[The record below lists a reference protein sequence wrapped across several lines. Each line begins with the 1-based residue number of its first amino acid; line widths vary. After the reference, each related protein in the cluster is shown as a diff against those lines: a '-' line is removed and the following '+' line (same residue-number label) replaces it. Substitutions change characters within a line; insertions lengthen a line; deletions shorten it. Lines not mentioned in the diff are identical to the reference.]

1 MERTAVR
8 RGVTW
13 SAATVTGSVQETES
27 ARTLVLE
34 VDDWDD
40 HVAGQHLDVRLTAA
54 DGYQAHRSY
63 SVASAPGE
71 PVQITVERISEG
83 EVSPFLVDSI
93 EVGDQ
98 FDVRGPIGRYFVWEP
113 NGPDPVLLV
122 AGGSGVVPLR
132 SMLRHRAHADD
143 DTPMRLLYSARSWDD
158 VIYRDELAEHAPD
171 GIEVTWTLTRSTPPG
186 WTGYAR
192 RVDEGMLTEMMWPL
206 DTSPRAYVC
215 GPTGFVE
222 SVAGLLGKL
231 EYAASAIRTE
241 RFGGA

>member
-1 MERTAVR
+1 
-8 RGVTW
+8 
-13 SAATVTGSVQETES
+13 
-27 ARTLVLE
+27 
-34 VDDWDD
+34 
-40 HVAGQHLDVRLTAA
+40 
-54 DGYQAHRSY
+54 
-63 SVASAPGE
+63 
-71 PVQITVERISEG
+71 VQITVERISDG

-93 EVGDQ
+93 EVGDR

-143 DTPMRLLYSARSWDD
+143 ATPMRLLYSARSWDD
-158 VIYRDELAEHAPD
+158 VIYRDELDDEASAGFD
-171 GIEVTWTLTRSTPPG
+171 VTWTLTRSTPPG
-186 WTGYAR
+186 WDGYAR
-192 RVDEGMLTEMMWPL
+192 RVDEGMLTEMMCPL

-222 SVAGLLGKL
+222 SVAGLLRKL

>member
-1 MERTAVR
+1 M
-8 RGVTW
+8 TW
-13 SAATVTGSVQETES
+13 HAATVTGSVRETES
-27 ARTLVLE
+27 ARTLVLD
-34 VDDWDD
+34 VNDWDD

-71 PVQITVERISEG
+71 SVQITVERISDG
-83 EVSPFLVDSI
+83 EVSPFLVDTI
-93 EVGDQ
+93 EVGDR
-98 FDVRGPIGRYFVWEP
+98 FDVRGPLGRYFVWEP
-113 NGPDPVLLV
+113 KGPDPVLLV

-143 DTPMRLLYSARSWDD
+143 DTPVRLLYSARSWDD
-158 VIYRDELAEHAPD
+158 VIYRDELDTETSD

-206 DTSPRAYVC
+206 DASPRAYVC

-222 SVAGLLGKL
+222 SVAGSLRKL
-231 EYAASAIRTE
+231 EYPASAIRTE
-241 RFGGA
+241 RFGGP

>member
-1 MERTAVR
+1 L
-8 RGVTW
+8 TW
-13 SAATVTGSVQETES
+13 HAATVTGSVQETGS
-27 ARTLVLE
+27 ARTLALD

-40 HVAGQHLDVRLTAA
+40 HVAGQHVDVRLTAA

-71 PVQITVERISEG
+71 PVQITVERISDG

-93 EVGDQ
+93 EVGDR

-113 NGPDPVLLV
+113 NEPDPVLLV

-132 SMLRHRAHADD
+132 SMLRHRAHTGDG
-143 DTPMRLLYSARSWDD
+143 TPMRLLYSSRSWDD
-158 VIYRDELAEHAPD
+158 VIYRGELDEHASD

-186 WTGYAR
+186 WAGYAR

-222 SVAGLLGKL
+222 SVAGLLRKL
-231 EYAASAIRTE
+231 EYAALAIRTE

>member
-8 RGVTW
+8 RRLTW
-13 SAATVTGSVQETES
+13 RAATVTGSVQETES

-71 PVQITVERISEG
+71 PVQITVERISDG

-93 EVGDQ
+93 DVGDR

-132 SMLRHRAHADD
+132 SMLRHRAHSDD
-143 DTPMRLLYSARSWDD
+143 ATPMRLLYSARSLND
-158 VIYRDELAEHAPD
+158 VIYRDELDEEASA
-171 GIEVTWTLTRSTPPG
+171 GIDVTWTLTRSTPPG
-186 WTGYAR
+186 WNG
-192 RVDEGMLTEMMWPL
+192 
-206 DTSPRAYVC
+206 
-215 GPTGFVE
+215 
-222 SVAGLLGKL
+222 
-231 EYAASAIRTE
+231 
-241 RFGGA
+241 